1 MTNYLNN
8 MSKKQESENTLKKIL
23 FIPTYKCQSQ
33 IMEKSCKK
41 ETMTKSIQQMQRKT
55 ITILINK
62 VNNVFI
68 EQ

>member
-1 MTNYLNN
+1 

-23 FIPTYKCQSQ
+23 FIQIYKCQLQ

-41 ETMTKSIQQMQRKT
+41 EMMTKSTQQIQRKT
-55 ITILINK
+55 ITILTDK
-62 VNNVFI
+62 ANNVFI